1 MFDENDTSKS
11 AICSNL
17 HGIRREFS
25 AEGGAV
31 GQLPKSHIGA
41 LINR

>member
-17 HGIRREFS
+17 HGIRREFPLK
-25 AEGGAV
+25 AV
-31 GQLPKSHIGA
+31 PPGQLPKSHIGA
-41 LINR
+41 LINS

>member
-1 MFDENDTSKS
+1 MFDKNDTSKS

-17 HGIRREFS
+17 HDIRREFS
-25 AEGGAV
+25 AGGGVA

-41 LINR
+41 AINS

>member
-25 AEGGAV
+25 AEGGAA
-31 GQLPKSHIGA
+31 GQLPKSHIGVS
-41 LINR
+41 INS